1 MPQTPGSARR
11 NDHCAAVGFGAA
23 VFLCRD
29 CLDAFGPSR
38 LFLKHTAATLL
49 AILLAAYP
57 AVAAAAV
64 FGLVLSICAL
74 GRSRSGPNARAGP
87 LRHSRAARWCILCTA
102 LLLGIGIAE
111 ASAAAWLGWI
121 HRLPVMPSK
130 FRERVVQDNEVIIA
144 VIGGSSALG
153 VPYEDWVSVG
163 AIVRREL
170 ERAIPSRQFRLEIL
184 AEKGATLEAMHLKL
198 ASLRHRPDALI
209 VYSGHNEFLARFS
222 LSNRVLYYDGENARE
237 WSRGWLEPLGRFS
250 ALERLARENLEKQRV
265 GLVPARFFGAA
276 ESVVGRPVCTKAD
289 AESVFAD
296 FERRLESI
304 VTDCERIGC
313 LPILI
318 IPPGNDASDP
328 NQSYALPEARAPE
341 RHALFERLAEIRSY
355 EESAPAAAVAAYRE
369 ILAAQ
374 PVHAQAHY
382 RLARLLETAGS
393 FAEADRHFTLAR
405 DDDGLPM
412 RCCTRLETAYRTVAQ
427 RHERTVVLVDGPL
440 ALKAI
445 SSHGILGN
453 DLFHDN
459 VHPNLR
465 SQVTLASQ
473 VLSSLKDRA
482 AFGWPKSTPAPPS
495 CCRASLP
502 TSKSMRPHGL
512 PFVPGAPRSL
522 ARSHS
527 SPSIRLTGSYGV
539 LATPRQLARSKR
551 VSHRWTPASRV

>member
-1 MPQTPGSARR
+1 MPT
-11 NDHCAAVGFGAA
+11 
-23 VFLCRD
+23 
-29 CLDAFGPSR
+29 
-38 LFLKHTAATLL
+38 
-49 AILLAAYP
+49 
-57 AVAAAAV
+57 
-64 FGLVLSICAL
+64 
-74 GRSRSGPNARAGP
+74 
-87 LRHSRAARWCILCTA
+87 
-102 LLLGIGIAE
+102 
-111 ASAAAWLGWI
+111 
-121 HRLPVMPSK
+121 
-130 FRERVVQDNEVIIA
+130 
-144 VIGGSSALG
+144 SS
-153 VPYEDWVSVG
+153 
-163 AIVRREL
+163 
-170 ERAIPSRQFRLEIL
+170 
-184 AEKGATLEAMHLKL
+184 
-198 ASLRHRPDALI
+198 
-209 VYSGHNEFLARFS
+209 
-222 LSNRVLYYDGENARE
+222 
-237 WSRGWLEPLGRFS
+237 
-250 ALERLARENLEKQRV
+250 
-265 GLVPARFFGAA
+265 
-276 ESVVGRPVCTKAD
+276 
-289 AESVFAD
+289 
-296 FERRLESI
+296 RLESI

-355 EESAPAAAVAAYRE
+355 EDS
-369 ILAAQ
+369 
-374 PVHAQAHY
+374 
-382 RLARLLETAGS
+382 ARLPPSRHTVKSLPRNRCTRKPITAWHGCSRRRVS

-512 PFVPGAPRSL
+512 PFVPGGAAQFGQIAFLTVDPADRIVWRARYTEA
-522 ARSHS
+522 ARSIEAGIA
-527 SPSIRLTGSYGV
+527 PVDTGIPGVGERLS
-539 LATPRQLARSKR
+539 ARAA
-551 VSHRWTPASRV
+551 PA